1 MVFSKYEDSM
11 KEYLDQT
18 FMKGAVKT
26 WDMPEIVEVLAEWMK
41 G

>member
-1 MVFSKYEDSM
+1 MVASKYEDSM

-26 WDMPEIVEVLAEWMK
+26 WGMPGIVEVLTKWMK